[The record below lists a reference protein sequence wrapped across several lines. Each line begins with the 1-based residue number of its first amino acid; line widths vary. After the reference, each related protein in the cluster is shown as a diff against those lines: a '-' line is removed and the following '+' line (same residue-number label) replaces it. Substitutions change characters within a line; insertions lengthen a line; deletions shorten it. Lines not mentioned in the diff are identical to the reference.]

1 MSQRSGYRLRS
12 AGKRDDAP
20 PIVDPE
26 DGAWE
31 VAQLWTAPNAD
42 ALHEVLAL
50 YPPVRRSAD
59 TFEPFALLS
68 KHHKTEPAT
77 SIVTATL
84 LLTDQR
90 WRDGAGQLVR
100 RIAESGILSE
110 DELDL
115 LAQTFL
121 AAGDAVYWHVPDEWF
136 SDDGIEIEFGPGPQ
150 EGAANA
156 AADTDESTPQPAVA
170 RREVFP
176 PLRRWAAARA
186 LSRAPDSWA
195 ALRARAKELGARP
208 GAAVMCGVLDA
219 VDVLPPPAQ
228 ALLIDDGITWSDHAV
243 RLLALGRLAERD
255 GPAAAF
261 DIAQHDPN
269 GRVRRWAA
277 ALLEEDSSD
286 GESPA
291 TSRRST
297 SQHPPTLF

>member
-1 MSQRSGYRLRS
+1 MMRL
-12 AGKRDDAP
+12 
-20 PIVDPE
+20 IVDPE

-31 VAQLWTAPNAD
+31 VARLWTAPNAD

-59 TFEPFALLS
+59 AFEPFALLS

-77 SIVTATL
+77 SVVTATL

-90 WRDGAGQLVR
+90 WRGGAGQLVR

-115 LAQTFL
+115 LAQAFL
-121 AAGDAVYWHVPDEWF
+121 SAGDAVYWHVPDEWF
-136 SDDGIEIEFGPGPQ
+136 GDDAIEIEIGPGPQ
-150 EGAANA
+150 QGAANA
-156 AADTDESTPQPAVA
+156 ATDPDESTPQLAVA
-170 RREVFP
+170 RREVFH

-208 GAAVMCGVLDA
+208 GAAVMCGVLDV

-228 ALLIDDGITWSDHAV
+228 ALLIGDGTTWSDQAV
-243 RLLALGRLAERD
+243 RRLALGRLAERN

-261 DIAQHDPN
+261 VIAQRDPN
-269 GRVRRWAA
+269 ERVRRWAA
-277 ALLEEDSSD
+277 ALLEDDSSD
-286 GESPA
+286 GESPT
-291 TSRRST
+291 TSRRGT
-297 SQHPPTLF
+297 SQHPLTLF